1 MTVDNTA
8 TCFHAGRF
16 LSEMLEGQGHDVQW
30 LAAKTGIGEEA
41 VRQLLGWANM
51 DAALFVQMG
60 EAVAPD
66 FLQRLEAVM
75 FEGNEIR

>member
-1 MTVDNTA
+1 MTAANTA
-8 TCFHAGRF
+8 TSFHAGQF
-16 LSEMLEGQGHDVQW
+16 LSEMLQCQGLDTQW
-30 LAAKTGIGEEA
+30 FAAKTGMGEEA
-41 VRQLLGWANM
+41 VRQLLGRSNM

-75 FEGNEIR
+75 FEGNEIH

>member
-1 MTVDNTA
+1 MTAA
-8 TCFHAGRF
+8 TVATRFHAGRF

-41 VRQLLGWANM
+41 VRQLLGRSNM

-60 EAVAPD
+60 EAVTSD

-75 FEGNEIR
+75 FE

>member
-1 MTVDNTA
+1 M
-8 TCFHAGRF
+8 
-16 LSEMLEGQGHDVQW
+16 QW

-41 VRQLLGWANM
+41 VRQLLGRSNM

-60 EAVAPD
+60 EAVTSD

-75 FEGNEIR
+75 FE

>member
-16 LSEMLEGQGHDVQW
+16 LSE
-30 LAAKTGIGEEA
+30 
-41 VRQLLGWANM
+41 LLGRSNM